1 MEEENTEQETKLN
14 KDVEQAEESKS
25 LSNDRS
31 LEDQASE
38 TDVFLWANNI
48 VQYKDELKI
57 DLFFIGKNYTLYKA
71 NISDPLKKQLE
82 PIFIDEILEYV
93 LEGADVGLVVRAF
106 EEAEAEFR
114 VLQRTNFKNVAPL
127 KETMNWLWNQYSE
140 IPIFSDEEHDFK
152 RIRGVMARV
161 QHDEMDKPFY
171 VYKVLPQS
179 KIMKGKTGW
188 MLKGGK
194 FVQFDAEAAL
204 QIPTDPQL
212 LLLEED
218 LYVFNQSKLKALF
231 GYDAKEAAI
240 AKSKVA
246 EIESNFKLAF
256 DDGMDLNKMVEG
268 KKALIKKLQK
278 LDPNMV
284 KQEDLL
290 DHAEEMGVELMQ
302 DESGAIIIMDDKD
315 ATKFINLLNDDYV
328 ESPLTGMRYEI
339 VNKKALKAIEPEG

>member
-1 MEEENTEQETKLN
+1 MEEEKNDNLEVQEKTAEQEDEKQLDADTESN
-14 KDVEQAEESKS
+14 KDQ
-25 LSNDRS
+25 
-31 LEDQASE
+31 QE
-38 TDVFLWANNI
+38 TDVFAWANNL

-57 DLFFIGKNYTLYKA
+57 DLFFISKNYTLYKA
-71 NISDPLKKQLE
+71 KIADPLLKQLE

-93 LEGADVGLVVRAF
+93 LEGADVGLIVRPF

-114 VLQRTNFKNVAPL
+114 VLQKTRFENVASL
-127 KETMNWLWNQYSE
+127 KETMNWLWHNYAE
-140 IPIFSDEEHDFK
+140 IPFFSDEEHDFK

-161 QHDEMDKPFY
+161 QHDDLEKPFY
-171 VYKVLPQS
+171 IYKVLPQS

-188 MLKGGK
+188 MLRGDK

-212 LLLEED
+212 LLIEQD

-246 EIESNFKLAF
+246 EIESNFNLIY
-256 DDGMDLNKMVEG
+256 DEGMDLNKIVEG

-278 LDPNMV
+278 LDPTMV

-290 DHAEEMGVELMQ
+290 NHAEEMGVELMQ
-302 DESGAIIIMDDKD
+302 DESGRIIIMDDKD
-315 ATKFINLLNDDYV
+315 ASKFINLLNDDYV
-328 ESPLTGMRYEI
+328 ESPMTGMRYEI
-339 VNKKALKAIEPEG
+339 VNKKALKVIEPEN